1 MKDLKKK
8 IKNRSVQIAVIGL
21 GYVGLPVACL
31 LAKAGFSVIGINR
44 GKEKVDLVNKGISP
58 IEGKEP
64 GLSELV
70 REVVNG
76 GKLTATT
83 DYSFCRQSDII
94 LIAVETPVDER
105 TKTPKYEALSSA
117 LA

>member
-31 LAKAGFSVIGINR
+31 LAKAGFSVVGINR
-44 GKEKVDLVNKGISP
+44 GREKVDLVNKGISP

-70 REVVNG
+70 KEVVSARR
-76 GKLTATT
+76 LRATT
-83 DYSFCRQSDII
+83 DYLICTAADII
-94 LIAVETPVDER
+94 IIAVETPIDSS
-105 TKTPKYEALSSA
+105 TQTPK
-117 LA
+117 